1 MVESASSGKVSAMG
15 TTCSEEARCTA
26 GAEKE
31 TGSFLGERTEAA
43 GGWSAL
49 LLPQRLLQ
57 L

>member
-1 MVESASSGKVSAMG
+1 MVESAGSGKVSAMG